1 MLEYWFKQ
9 RRTLVDFRRGPLG
22 PIFDGLAARLKE
34 KGYSLST
41 ANGILAKSCL
51 FNSFLIDQGIT
62 QCKKVS
68 QEHIEMFLDVYL
80 ADFRTTSKT
89 YAPRIQVHG
98 QLKHLFSYL
107 VDKGI
112 LKAA

>member
-41 ANGILAKSCL
+41 ANGILASL
-51 FNSFLIDQGIT
+51 A
-62 QCKKVS
+62 
-68 QEHIEMFLDVYL
+68 YL
-80 ADFRTTSKT
+80 TVF
-89 YAPRIQVHG
+89 
-98 QLKHLFSYL
+98 
-107 VDKGI
+107 
-112 LKAA
+112 